1 MRIVSN
7 AGPLI
12 HLSWIGRLHLLQ
24 QLFDELIVP
33 NRVKEEVLQ
42 ADDDVP
48 GVSELLATF
57 ASGWIHVHLVESRED
72 VEVLER
78 ILDAGESEAIV
89 LANEIQADLLL
100 LDDRRARREAERQ
113 GVPISGTV
121 GVLRRGRDQQL
132 IPAVLPVLNELRK
145 LGFRASEALLQ
156 RIEQEE
162 NTG

>member
-12 HLSWIGRLHLLQ
+12 HLSWIGRLNLLQ

-48 GVSELLATF
+48 GVSELLAAF